1 MGMTRQERI
10 ALHKK
15 QERLQVQN
23 GVPLVTDLK
32 EGIPVFRFTDEG
44 MVEYIKHNGVLFKKI
59 LDEAVSRREGID
71 DYVITWSANEPTASS
86 TNTIDDGNTVGDDN
100 EGGKAIA
107 DLTAKVNRILNILR
121 VKNIIT

>member
-15 QERLQVQN
+15 QERLQLKKGAPATSDLN
-23 GVPLVTDLK
+23 EGVPALRSTK
-32 EGIPVFRFTDEG
+32 EGI
-44 MVEYIKHNGVLFKKI
+44 VEYVKYNGVLYKKV
-59 LDEAVSRREGID
+59 LDRDNVTNIAID

-107 DLTAKVNRILNILR
+107 DLTSKVNSILR
-121 VKNIIT
+121 ALRLKHIIK

>member
-1 MGMTRQERI
+1 MPLTRQERI
-10 ALHKK
+10 AIHKK
-15 QERLQVQN
+15 QERSLVGE
-23 GVPLVTDLK
+23 GVPSVEELV
-32 EGIPVFRFTDEG
+32 EGVMVLRLTEEG
-44 MVEYIKHNGVLFKKI
+44 LVQYIRVMSTLYKKI
-59 LDEAVSRREGID
+59 LDVAADKAVEID

-107 DLTAKVNRILNILR
+107 DLTAKVNSILNILR